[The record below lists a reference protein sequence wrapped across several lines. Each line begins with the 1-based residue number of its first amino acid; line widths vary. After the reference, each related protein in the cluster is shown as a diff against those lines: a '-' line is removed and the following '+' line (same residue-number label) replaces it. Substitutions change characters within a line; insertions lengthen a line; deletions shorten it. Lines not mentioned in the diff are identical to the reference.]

1 MRFFYLFHVSYC
13 FISKFLVKHFQKS
26 KELREPDVVC
36 TKLVKNPLF
45 LNSLRL
51 ECDRIRNEANLL
63 LLYTT
68 FKYETSNCTEG
79 THPELNL
86 KYNKFIQ
93 DAYRC
98 LYFLN
103 NSEILLMK
111 VVCKKF
117 LDSNGNFNERAFLEG
132 KYARIL
138 KFYIFYKSIIQ
149 KAIDEINPHF
159 IYDCVDDESF
169 SEKVNSKHH

>member
-13 FISKFLVKHFQKS
+13 FIPKFLVKHFEKS
-26 KELREPDVVC
+26 KELREPDVFC

-51 ECDRIRNEANLL
+51 ECDRIRSEANLL
-63 LLYTT
+63 LLYATIKDET
-68 FKYETSNCTEG
+68 FGYSEG
-79 THPELNL
+79 DHHELNL

-93 DAYRC
+93 DAYKC

-117 LDSNGNFNERAFLEG
+117 LDSNDNFNEHAFLEG

-138 KFYIFYKSIIQ
+138 KFYNFYQSIIQ
-149 KAIDEINPHF
+149 KIIDEINPHF
-159 IYDCVDDESF
+159 IYDHVNNDSF
-169 SEKVNSKHH
+169 SEGE